1 MKEEKKKDDD
11 FEFPPIIKKIALIG
25 AIATVVITMIICF
38 INSGFPDNWTVYI
51 VLPVLPAVL
60 YSVYML
66 GLYLLAV
73 IISLPIVFILYLF
86 EIIKNKLWR
95 KKSN

>member
-25 AIATVVITMIICF
+25 VVITMIFCF
-38 INSGFPDNWTVYI
+38 INSAFTDNWIMYI
-51 VLPVLPAVL
+51 LFPPVL
-60 YSVYML
+60 YSLYML